1 MVLQICTKFKQG
13 KHTCACV
20 QVEDRIQMANLDPVL
35 FMRACSKQGQ
45 SVHSDNMVQQG
56 DVGKFIRRKGG
67 AE

>member
-1 MVLQICTKFKQG
+1 MDLQICTKFKQG

-20 QVEDRIQMANLDPVL
+20 QVEVRIQMANLDPVL

-45 SVHSDNMVQQG
+45 SVHSDNIVQQG
-56 DVGKFIRRKGG
+56 DVGKTIRRTGG